1 MRQYPTARPPI
12 KPEEAMIK
20 GFVKRFLEIDPDI
33 VTGYN
38 IMGFDFM
45 YIYKRATEISGT
57 SSTCWKWGDQIVT
70 NATPSTSSTVSALPP
85 WATTS

>member
-1 MRQYPTARPPI
+1 
-12 KPEEAMIK
+12 MIK
-20 GFVKRFLEIDPDI
+20 GFVVLEIDPDI

-45 YIYKRATEISGT
+45 YIY
-57 SSTCWKWGDQIVT
+57 
-70 NATPSTSSTVSALPP
+70 NALPRPRDLVNMLEMGRIEPARDNTVYVEHVSALPP